1 MSDKI
6 EPIPVEIA
14 EAKTTDPAVKPAE
27 KPVEKPPIP
36 AQSFGYPW
44 MGVDSKGLLELSPLN
59 LPPMLRRA
67 YAKHKAAAAKK
78 GK

>member
-6 EPIPVEIA
+6 EPVE
-14 EAKTTDPAVKPAE
+14 KPAE
-27 KPVEKPPIP
+27 KPAEPV
-36 AQSFGYPW
+36 QSFGYPW

-59 LPPMLRRA
+59 IPPMLRRA